1 METLKFKT
9 NIKCGGC
16 LAQVSPNLN
25 ETAGKGNWEVDTQ
38 SLDKILTVDS
48 NNADENSILT
58 AVRNA
63 GFKAERMNA

>member
-25 ETAGKGNWEVDTQ
+25 ETVGKGNWEVDTQ
-38 SLDKILTVDS
+38 SPDKILTVDS
-48 NNADENSILT
+48 GNTDENSILT

-63 GFKAERMNA
+63 GYKAERMNA